1 MSQSPFLPD
10 AASDYPIADPNPKG
24 FTEGSSDL
32 LQYIGDN
39 MEVRRAATEGR
50 IPSPV
55 SRAYMF
61 YANLFQH
68 SIGESTN
75 GTAADDEVSIA
86 ASEGREALQQDAR
99 RTMRGM
105 LAAFALRNV
114 MNLDIRSKSVEL
126 REDGPSDVSS
136 VLVPTLAAT
145 PGGKGLW
152 NPVQF
157 YTVVNE
163 EGEEEVLA
171 GRSPLTGIYPS
182 ATAPK
187 TLTGLYWYDSEK
199 GTWYDPTS
207 RTFDEK
213 NQMRVSD
220 QSRNKMCG
228 LIKVWLGH
236 VLRNVNTK
244 ALQQKEIAM
253 EDRDA
258 SDFINELKQWSEEL
272 SNVEA
277 PDGVDVITDPLTD
290 QVGRVP
296 LPFLSF
302 AVEAEPDYIWGD
314 LPLHEGRLVVTEE
327 QLLSNSTRLYGRAF
341 GGNDFADAVEHLSRQ
356 GENLGQALNLG
367 EGAIPMPYLFVDRL
381 FMPYLTI
388 VTSYD
393 KQKEDYGGFSE
404 EWRGMEV
411 DFEGTTECYLIPMDP
426 DILEIMD
433 SKALQE
439 NLSAHLSSDGQ
450 NYVVTLKFGEVK
462 ITKLYSTVGKG
473 RYRLDEQVGRD
484 EFDLRLFPNYDLDA
498 VRHLISDNDADT
510 SHADD
515 TYYARVRLSPTW
527 EFGRVD
533 PFAAQAGRVVKSIH
547 DDVVVMGDETS
558 RRGAVPSPGKAA
570 FYTISEKPDGFFV
583 PARGF
588 CLLNLV
594 DPRGAGQNP
603 SEWRVSVDF
612 GTSNTCIAHKRAEDA
627 PPEPLSL
634 PVLTT
639 TLLENPSYKATF
651 RDVCEG
657 GSAALDF
664 PYKLGAR
671 DDELMSQLYFPTQ
684 LLTQQQ
690 KVEEDDNFAIEN
702 GLIYF
707 DNVGLADPTLLSLI
721 KGFPQMQNVAQ
732 RFSLKQDIKWTRTD
746 WLRVFMHHLRKQVV
760 LTAAAQNASITELN
774 FSYPKS
780 FDHERRQ
787 IFEADMDMVWGDTVT
802 SNIYLASESEAARD
816 DVVDDHNQHVIFD
829 VGGGTT
835 DIIAFDRQEPVFQTS
850 FKLAAGQIND
860 FVQEAPT
867 FRAQFVEAIEQRAKR
882 KVLGMSSGGG
892 SKYTK
897 INEALIDE
905 FKTRSSAPRDSN
917 MTLQMW
923 LGLLQQITDVDES
936 NDAKLLILI
945 LNYLRTE
952 ASEGD
957 AIQGFFL
964 SNLLLMGGLAYF
976 AGQLMK
982 MASKGKLEGEA
993 FPLSKVTITLTGN
1006 GSRLYNMLTDTKY
1019 EFSSIMEKL
1028 FRVGA
1033 TVDDNDLPIEFDGL
1047 HRYNNVIA
1055 PKVSVAL
1062 GLLKSSDKGELRDVP
1077 VANITGEE
1085 GYPSVGNTETTFSSS
1100 LVEYYQAIHK
1110 NEIRMDPPVEVPENL
1125 ERFLDALEKALP
1137 YGMHREFKVIP
1148 AAHKEW
1154 ADKLKSSVYRQ
1165 AVPSIKDRGYE
1176 NAKLADGI
1184 ESIPEKDRPALEPLF
1199 VAQIAGLIDAVRDQY
1214 AQ

>member
-10 AASDYPIADPNPKG
+10 ASSSYSVANPNPDG
-24 FTEGSSDL
+24 FTYDSADL
-32 LQYIGDN
+32 LQRIGDN
-39 MEVRRAATEGR
+39 MEVRRASTEGR

-68 SIGESTN
+68 SLAESDN
-75 GTAADDEVSIA
+75 GTSDDDTAMA
-86 ASEGREALQQDAR
+86 ASDGRKALQQEAR
-99 RTMRGM
+99 RTLRGL

-114 MNLDIRSKSVEL
+114 LGIDIRSKEVEL
-126 REDGPSDVSS
+126 REDDPSDVGS

-145 PGGKGLW
+145 PGGKDLW

-157 YTVVNE
+157 YTVVSE
-163 EGEEEVLA
+163 QGGEEVLA

-182 ATAPK
+182 ATAPQSIN
-187 TLTGLYWYDSEK
+187 GLYWYDSGS

-207 RTFDEK
+207 RTLDEK

-220 QSRNKMCG
+220 RTRTKVQG
-228 LIKVWLGH
+228 LIKMWVDH
-236 VLRNVNTK
+236 VLRNISTK
-244 ALQQKEIAM
+244 DLQQQGLEM

-258 SDFINELKQWSEEL
+258 SDFINELEQWRADL
-272 SNVEA
+272 SRVEA
-277 PDGVDVITDPLTD
+277 PSGVDVVSDKLTE
-290 QVGRVP
+290 QVGRMS

-302 AVEAEPDYIWGD
+302 VVEADPDHIWGD

-327 QLLSNSTRLYGRAF
+327 QLLSNNTRLYGRAF
-341 GGNDFADAVEHLSRQ
+341 GSTDFADAVQHLDRE
-356 GENLGQALNLG
+356 GDNLGQALGLG
-367 EGAIPMPYLFVDRL
+367 EEAIPMPYLFVDRL
-381 FMPYLTI
+381 FMPYLTL

-393 KQKEDYGGFSE
+393 TRNEDHGGFSS
-404 EWRGMEV
+404 EWSGLEV
-411 DFEGTTECYLIPMDP
+411 NFEGTTEYYFIPMDP
-426 DILEIMD
+426 DILEIMEAD
-433 SKALQE
+433 ALRRS
-439 NLSAHLSSDGQ
+439 LSAHLSSDGQ
-450 NYVVTLKFGEVK
+450 NYVVTLNFGEVQ

-473 RYRLDEQVGRD
+473 PHRLDEQVGRD

-498 VRHLISDNDADT
+498 VRHLIADGEDGA
-510 SHADD
+510 SHTDD
-515 TYYARVRLSPTW
+515 TYHARVRLSPTW
-527 EFGRVD
+527 DFDRVD
-533 PFAAQAGRVVKSIH
+533 PFAVQGRRVAKSIQ

-558 RRGAVPSPGKAA
+558 RSGSVPSPGKAA
-570 FYTISEKPDGFFV
+570 FYTISDKPDGFFV
-583 PARGF
+583 PERGF
-588 CLLNLV
+588 CLLALE

-603 SEWRVSVDF
+603 SEWSVSIDF
-612 GTSNTCIAHKRAEDA
+612 GTSNTCIAHKEATDA

-639 TLLENPSYKATF
+639 TLLEKPNYNATF
-651 RDVCEG
+651 GNICEG

-664 PYKLGAR
+664 PYKFGVR
-671 DDELMSQLYFPTQ
+671 DDALMSQLYFPTQ

-721 KGFPQMQNVAQ
+721 KGFPQIQNVAQ

-746 WLRVFMHHLRKQVV
+746 WLRVFMHHLRKQIV
-760 LTAAAQNASITELN
+760 LTAAAANASITALY

-780 FDHERRQ
+780 FNYDRRQ
-787 IFEADMDMVWGDTVT
+787 RFKADMDMVWGDTVT
-802 SNIYLASESEAARD
+802 SNIHLASESEAARD

-860 FVQEAPT
+860 FIQEAPT

-882 KVLGMSSGGG
+882 KVLGMSSGGQ
-892 SKYTK
+892 SDYA
-897 INEALIDE
+897 NIDPSLVDG
-905 FKTRSSAPRDSN
+905 FKSPSSNPRDGD

-923 LGLLQQITDVDES
+923 LGLLQQITDVDSS
-936 NDAKLLILI
+936 NDAQLLVRI

-982 MASKGKLEGEA
+982 MASEGKLEGGP

-1033 TVDDNDLPIEFDGL
+1033 TVEDNDLPIKFDGL
-1047 HRYNNVIA
+1047 HRYNDVIA

-1062 GLLKSSDKGELRDVP
+1062 GLLKSTDKGELRDVP

-1085 GYPSVGNTETTFSSS
+1085 GYPSVRDTQTEFSSS

-1110 NEIRMDPPVEVPENL
+1110 NEVRMDPPVEVPQNL
-1125 ERFLDALEKALP
+1125 ERFLDALEEALP

-1184 ESIPEKDRPALEPLF
+1184 ESISKKDRPALEPLF
-1199 VAQIAGLIDAVRDQY
+1199 VAQIAGLIDAVREQY

>member
-1 MSQSPFLPD
+1 
-10 AASDYPIADPNPKG
+10 
-24 FTEGSSDL
+24 
-32 LQYIGDN
+32 
-39 MEVRRAATEGR
+39 MEVRRAATQGR

-68 SIGESTN
+68 SLGESTN
-75 GTAADDEVSIA
+75 GDASEDTAGMA
-86 ASEGREALQQDAR
+86 ASEGREALQHEAR
-99 RTMRGM
+99 RTLRGL

-114 MNLDIRSKSVEL
+114 MGLDIRSKKVEL
-126 REDGPSDVSS
+126 REDDPSDVSS

-145 PGGKGLW
+145 PGGKDLW
-152 NPVQF
+152 NPVRF
-157 YTVVNE
+157 YTVVSE
-163 EGEEEVLA
+163 QGDEEVLA
-171 GRSPLTGIYPS
+171 GRSPLTGIYPA

-187 TLTGLYWYDSEK
+187 TLTGLYWYDSEN

-207 RTFDEK
+207 RTLDEK

-220 QSRNKMCG
+220 ETRNRVRG
-228 LIKVWLGH
+228 LIKIWVDH

-244 ALQQKEIAM
+244 KLQKERIEM

-258 SDFINELKQWSEEL
+258 SDFINELKQWSTEL
-272 SNVEA
+272 SSVEA
-277 PDGVDVITDPLTD
+277 PDGADVVVDKLTE
-290 QVGRVP
+290 QVGRIP
-296 LPFLSF
+296 LPFLNF
-302 AVEAEPDYIWGD
+302 AVEARPDYIWGD
-314 LPLHEGRLVVTEE
+314 LPLHEGRLVVTHE
-327 QLLSNSTRLYGRAF
+327 QLLSNNTRLYGRVF
-341 GGNDFADAVEHLSRQ
+341 GSNDFADAVEHLDRE
-356 GENLGQALNLG
+356 GDNLGQALNLD

-381 FMPYLTI
+381 FMPYLTL

-393 KQKEDYGGFSE
+393 TQKEDHGGFSD
-404 EWRGMEV
+404 EWSGMEV
-411 DFEGTTECYLIPMDP
+411 DFEGTTEYYFIPMDP
-426 DILEIMD
+426 DILEMMD
-433 SKALQE
+433 AEELRDA
-439 NLSAHLSSDGQ
+439 LSAHLSSDGQ
-450 NYVVTLKFGEVK
+450 NYVVTLNFGGVQ

-473 RYRLDEQVGRD
+473 RHRLDEQVGRD

-498 VRHLISDNDADT
+498 VRHLIADGEDT
-510 SHADD
+510 TTHADD

-527 EFGRVD
+527 EFARVD
-533 PFAAQAGRVVKSIH
+533 PFAVQAGRVTKSIH

-558 RRGAVPSPGKAA
+558 RRGSVPSPGKAA
-570 FYTISEKPDGFFV
+570 FYTICDKPDGFFV
-583 PARGF
+583 PERGF
-588 CLLNLV
+588 CLLNLQ

-603 SEWRVSVDF
+603 SEWSVSIDF
-612 GTSNTCIAHKRAEDA
+612 GTSNTCVAHKRAKDA

-639 TLLENPSYKATF
+639 TLLENPNYKAAF
-651 RDVCEG
+651 GDVCEG

-664 PYKLGAR
+664 PYKFGVR
-671 DDELMSQLYFPTQ
+671 DDDLMSQLYFPTQ

-721 KGFPQMQNVAQ
+721 KGFPQIQNVAQ

-746 WLRVFMHHLRKQVV
+746 WLRVFMHHLRKQIV
-760 LTAAAQNASITELN
+760 LTAAAQNASINELY

-780 FDHERRQ
+780 FNYDRRQ
-787 IFEADMDMVWGDTVT
+787 RFEADMDMVWGDTVT
-802 SNIYLASESEAARD
+802 SNIHLASESEAARD

-850 FKLAAGQIND
+850 FKLAAGQINEFIQD
-860 FVQEAPT
+860 APT

-882 KVLGMSSGGG
+882 KVLGMSSGGE
-892 SKYTK
+892 SEY
-897 INEALIDE
+897 ADIDPSLVE
-905 FKTRSSAPRDSN
+905 GFKSRSANPRDGD

-923 LGLLQQITDVDES
+923 LGLLQQITDVDSS
-936 NDAKLLILI
+936 NDAQLLIRI

-982 MASKGKLEGEA
+982 MASEGKLEGDA

-1019 EFSSIMEKL
+1019 EFSNIMEEL

-1033 TVDDNDLPIEFDGL
+1033 TVEDDDLPIKFDGL

-1085 GYPSVGNTETTFSSS
+1085 GYPSVHDTETTFSSS

-1110 NEIRMDPPVEVPENL
+1110 NEVRMDPPVEVPDNL
-1125 ERFLDALEKALP
+1125 ERFLDALEDALP
-1137 YGMHREFKVIP
+1137 YGKHREFKVIP
-1148 AAHKEW
+1148 AARKEW
-1154 ADKLKSSVYRQ
+1154 SDKLKSSVYRQ
-1165 AVPSIKDRGYE
+1165 AVPNIKDRGYE

-1184 ESIPEKDRPALEPLF
+1184 ESIPEQDRPALEPLF
-1199 VAQIAGLIDAVRDQY
+1199 VAQIAGLIDAVREQY

>member
-1 MSQSPFLPD
+1 MSQSPFLPETS
-10 AASDYPIADPNPKG
+10 SDYGVANPDPNG
-24 FTEGSSDL
+24 FTYDSAGL
-32 LQYIGDN
+32 LQRIGDN
-39 MEVRRAATEGR
+39 MEVRRASTEGR

-68 SIGESTN
+68 SIGGSGN
-75 GTAADDEVSIA
+75 DSASDENA
-86 ASEGREALQQDAR
+86 EMAGSEGRKALKQEAR
-99 RTMRGM
+99 RTLRGL

-114 MNLDIRSKSVEL
+114 MDLDIRSKSVEL
-126 REDGPSDVSS
+126 REDSPSDVDA

-145 PGGKGLW
+145 PGGKDLW

-157 YTVVNE
+157 YTVVSE
-163 EGEEEVLA
+163 QGQEEVLA
-171 GRSPLTGIYPS
+171 GRSPLTGIYPA
-182 ATAPK
+182 ATAPQM
-187 TLTGLYWYDSEK
+187 LTGLYWYNPETGS
-199 GTWYDPTS
+199 WYDPTS

-213 NQMRVSD
+213 SQMRVSD
-220 QSRNKMCG
+220 RTSSKVRG
-228 LIKVWLGH
+228 LMKAWVSH
-236 VLRNVNTK
+236 VLRNISTK
-244 ALQQKEIAM
+244 DLQKERIEM

-258 SDFINELKQWSEEL
+258 SDFINELEQWRADL

-277 PDGVDVITDPLTD
+277 PDDVDVVVDKLTE

-296 LPFLSF
+296 MPFLNF
-302 AVEAEPDYIWGD
+302 AVEAEPDHIWGD
-314 LPLHEGRLVVTEE
+314 LPLHEDRLVVTQE
-327 QLLSNSTRLYGRAF
+327 QLLSNNTRLYGRVF
-341 GGNDFADAVEHLSRQ
+341 GSNDFADSVEHLDRE
-356 GENLGQALNLG
+356 GDNLGQALNLG
-367 EGAIPMPYLFVDRL
+367 EDAIPMPYLFVDRL
-381 FMPYLTI
+381 FMPYLTLI
-388 VTSYD
+388 TSYD
-393 KQKEDYGGFSE
+393 TEKESHGGLSD
-404 EWRGMEV
+404 EWKGLEV
-411 DFEGTTECYLIPMDP
+411 DFEGTTEYYFIPMDP

-433 SKALQE
+433 AEDLRKA
-439 NLSAHLSSDGQ
+439 LSAHLSSDGQ
-450 NYVVTLKFGEVK
+450 NYVVKLKFGEVQ

-473 RYRLDEQVGRD
+473 DHHLDEQVGRD

-498 VRHLISDNDADT
+498 VRHLIADSEEPT
-510 SHADD
+510 THADD

-533 PFAAQAGRVVKSIH
+533 PFTVQTDRVTKSAH
-547 DDVVVMGDETS
+547 DDVIVMGDETS
-558 RRGAVPSPGKAA
+558 RRGSVPSPGKAA
-570 FYTISEKPDGFFV
+570 FYTMSSKPDGFLV
-583 PARGF
+583 PERGF
-588 CLLNLV
+588 CLLNLQ

-603 SEWRVSVDF
+603 SDWSVSIDF
-612 GTSNTCIAHKRAEDA
+612 GTSNTCVAHKRAKDA
-627 PPEPLSL
+627 APEPLSL

-639 TLLENPSYKATF
+639 TLLASPNYKATF
-651 RDVCEG
+651 GDVHEG

-664 PYKLGAR
+664 PYKFGAR
-671 DDELMSQLYFPTQ
+671 DNELMSQLYFPTQ

-721 KGFPQMQNVAQ
+721 EGFPQIQNVAQ
-732 RFSLKQDIKWTRTD
+732 RFALKQDIKWTRTD

-760 LTAAAQNASITELN
+760 LTAAAQNASITELY

-780 FDHERRQ
+780 FNYDRRQ
-787 IFEADMDMVWGDTVT
+787 RFEADMDMVWGDTVT
-802 SNIYLASESEAARD
+802 SNIHLSSESEAARD

-850 FKLAAGQIND
+850 FKLAAGQINEFIKD
-860 FVQEAPT
+860 APT
-867 FRAQFVEAIEQRAKR
+867 FRAKFVEAIEQRAKR
-882 KVLGMSSGGG
+882 KVLGTASG
-892 SKYTK
+892 SESAYAN
-897 INEALIDE
+897 IDPSLIDG
-905 FKTRSSAPRDSN
+905 FKDPSSNPSDGD

-923 LGLLQQITDVDES
+923 LGLLQQITDVDSS
-936 NDAKLLILI
+936 NDAQLLIRI

-982 MASKGKLEGEA
+982 MASEGKLEGEA

-1019 EFSSIMEKL
+1019 EFSNIMEGL

-1033 TVDDNDLPIEFDGL
+1033 TVEDQDLPIKFDGL
-1047 HRYNNVIA
+1047 HRYNDVIA

-1085 GYPSVGNTETTFSSS
+1085 GYPSVHDTETTFSSS
-1100 LVEYYQAIHK
+1100 LVKYYQAVHK
-1110 NEIRMDPPVEVPENL
+1110 NEVRMDPPVEVPENL
-1125 ERFLDALEKALP
+1125 ERFLDALEEALP

-1148 AAHKEW
+1148 DARKEW

-1176 NAKLADGI
+1176 NAKLAEGI
-1184 ESIPEKDRPALEPLF
+1184 ESISKKDRPALEPLF
-1199 VAQIAGLIDAVRDQY
+1199 VAQIAGLIDAVREQY